1 MRCVGLFEI
10 ISKPFVRVFVAN
22 AEFDLDGPR
31 LADDFRRAVAI
42 LQFERGLVFREI
54 LVGLRAA
61 GFEERDLQAGLRKAF
76 AGPASGSAGPDNDN
90 VKGIILVLGHRIKIR
105 SGC

>member
-1 MRCVGLFEI
+1 M
-10 ISKPFVRVFVAN
+10 
-22 AEFDLDGPR
+22 DGPR
-31 LADDFRRAVAI
+31 LAHDFRRAVAV
-42 LQFERGLVFREI
+42 FEFKRRLVLGEI
-54 LVGLRAA
+54 SIGLRAA

-76 AGPASGSAGPDNDN
+76 AGPASGRTGTDNDN